1 MECIL
6 SHTSLHRRQ
15 DMANEAVRI
24 SLESAELVNKLKA
37 INGELLRPE
46 LLKVVRVGAKDFRKA
61 IVSRAPQ
68 RSMALKKALR
78 VRAHKGKNDRSWA
91 SVGVGFGKKTYKY
104 KGKLVPPFYAIMVHN
119 GTVVGADGKRI
130 RFKTYKSK
138 AYDGWSELQ
147 KARQMQNDRERA
159 QSRQRIKPNYF
170 MYDAFMAAF
179 DKAAKATLDAAYNKI
194 MSK

>member
-1 MECIL
+1 
-6 SHTSLHRRQ
+6 
-15 DMANEAVRI
+15 MANDALRI
-24 SLESAELVNKLKA
+24 SVDSTELVDKLKK

-61 IVSRAPQ
+61 IVSRVPQ

-78 VRAHKGKNDRSWA
+78 VRAHKGKNNWSWA

-119 GTVVGADGKRI
+119 GTFVDANGKRI
-130 RFKTYKSK
+130 RDEKKRISQ
-138 AYDGWSELQ
+138 W
-147 KARQMQNDRERA
+147 
-159 QSRQRIKPNYF
+159 RQRIKPNYF
-170 MYDAFMAAF
+170 LYDAFMAAF
-179 DKAAKATLDAAYNKI
+179 DRAAKSSLDAAYNKI